1 MIHCESSRS
10 PLSVSLDVFNELE
23 SPLSSRILCHISV
36 KGTTLSRGLDG
47 GACAKSY
54 HQIRVELL
62 LVFQTFFE
70 LSDGAEGV
78 LAHGS
83 EQLY

>member
-1 MIHCESSRS
+1 MSWKV
-10 PLSVSLDVFNELE
+10 P
-23 SPLSSRILCHISV
+23 CHQGFSITF
-36 KGTTLSRGLDG
+36 KGNNIIRLSRGLDG

-83 EQLY
+83 EQLH